1 MHRGGAQEQLLDRG
15 DIDGVDHNV
24 PSSILIGQPE
34 RTGFIASSISICNS
48 AMAAFCSLE
57 KMSRAEQAGRV
68 AV

>member
-1 MHRGGAQEQLLDRG
+1 
-15 DIDGVDHNV
+15 VDHKV
-24 PSSILIGQPE
+24 PSSILIGQPY

-48 AMAAFCSLE
+48 AMAAFRSLE